1 MQRMV
6 DQIVS
11 LHLNVKDL
19 AVPHQLLAMVT
30 GNCKQCALHT
40 ANRFQGFL
48 YAASSSTAD
57 AGNQLAT
64 PTDFTVDEN
73 GSYSFTGVEDAE
85 YYLLYFCD
93 PTATGDDDS
102 YIYTSG
108 PINANSSN
116 TYSGN
121 CADEF
126 SYAFG
131 SYLAKVYA
139 FPDLTD
145 KDHSMSKPAI
155 AEYSYSGNQ
164 SAPELNYY
172 WNTFDG
178 SMSIQVANL
187 RTYEFE
193 AYPDKV
199 DITFTNTENSA
210 DVVALT
216 MENVTPDNN

>member
-1 MQRMV
+1 MINNTAPRKTLAAV
-6 DQIVS
+6 
-11 LHLNVKDL
+11 L
-19 AVPHQLLAMVT
+19 AVGMAAGLT
-30 GNCKQCALHT
+30 GCGSTVAANTNDYFTNVSSILHT
-40 ANRFQGFL
+40 LQSNGSQQD
-48 YAASSSTAD
+48 AASSSTAD

-145 KDHSMSKPAI
+145 KDHSMSKPAT

-172 WNTFDG
+172 WNTFDV
-178 SMSIQVANL
+178 SRWPTSAPMSSRPTPTRWISPL
-187 RTYEFE
+187 RTPRT
-193 AYPDKV
+193 AP
-199 DITFTNTENSA
+199 TLS
-210 DVVALT
+210 
-216 MENVTPDNN
+216 P

>member
-1 MQRMV
+1 MKNNTAPRKTLAAV
-6 DQIVS
+6 
-11 LHLNVKDL
+11 L
-19 AVPHQLLAMVT
+19 AVGMAASLT
-30 GNCKQCALHT
+30 GCGSTVAANTNDYFTNVSSILHT
-40 ANRFQGFL
+40 LQSNGSQQN
-48 YAASSSTAD
+48 AASSSTAD

-145 KDHSMSKPAI
+145 KDHSMSKPAT
-155 AEYSYSGNQ
+155 AE
-164 SAPELNYY
+164 
-172 WNTFDG
+172 
-178 SMSIQVANL
+178 
-187 RTYEFE
+187 
-193 AYPDKV
+193 
-199 DITFTNTENSA
+199 
-210 DVVALT
+210 
-216 MENVTPDNN
+216 

>member
-6 DQIVS
+6 DQIVP

-93 PTATGDDDS
+93 PTATGDDD
-102 YIYTSG
+102 
-108 PINANSSN
+108 
-116 TYSGN
+116 
-121 CADEF
+121 
-126 SYAFG
+126 
-131 SYLAKVYA
+131 
-139 FPDLTD
+139 
-145 KDHSMSKPAI
+145 
-155 AEYSYSGNQ
+155 
-164 SAPELNYY
+164 
-172 WNTFDG
+172 
-178 SMSIQVANL
+178 
-187 RTYEFE
+187 R
-193 AYPDKV
+193 
-199 DITFTNTENSA
+199 
-210 DVVALT
+210 
-216 MENVTPDNN
+216 